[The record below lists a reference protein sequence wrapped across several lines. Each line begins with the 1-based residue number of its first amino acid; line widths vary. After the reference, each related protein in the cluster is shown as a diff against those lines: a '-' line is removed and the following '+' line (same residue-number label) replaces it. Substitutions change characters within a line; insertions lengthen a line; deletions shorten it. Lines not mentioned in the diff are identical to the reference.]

1 MAPTTLIVCLL
12 FIYCYLSTVIY
23 LFGYIDLVC
32 LQRILFDQGDKR
44 SKYREL
50 FGYCSLLNRK
60 KSAVR
65 YICVSFRRQK
75 MNMTKQELL
84 DDLMPVFVQIL
95 DDEDVVI
102 GFSTTARDVDNWD
115 SLNHLQLIVAI
126 EKKYNVRFNS
136 AEIDKFKTVGDILDT
151 VLQKLN

>member
-1 MAPTTLIVCLL
+1 
-12 FIYCYLSTVIY
+12 
-23 LFGYIDLVC
+23 
-32 LQRILFDQGDKR
+32 
-44 SKYREL
+44 
-50 FGYCSLLNRK
+50 
-60 KSAVR
+60 
-65 YICVSFRRQK
+65 